1 MRAMLIAA
9 LLLIATPLAC
19 GKGLATITAGEL
31 TSTIY
36 TDLLGDRTTT
46 TMLPIATGSILA
58 THYGPQLPG
67 AETDHWPWDT
77 LGNAAMYVSD
87 YYTTVSVM
95 VYGQSES
102 LSWPSGEH
110 FATTDLVQTGW
121 AEFDVPETRLVQYG
135 IGIDTRFTS
144 FLLDGQP
151 LDPHVVPFSSSR
163 IQYLKL
169 TAGQH
174 RIDFAAR
181 GFGQRDYTG
190 FSLVSIPEP
199 PAWCLALLGVV
210 VAVGA
215 LRWRTR

>member
-9 LLLIATPLAC
+9 LLLIATPLAR

-46 TMLPIATGSILA
+46 STLPRPTATILV
-58 THYGPQLPG
+58 THYGPNLPNQTG
-67 AETDHWPWDT
+67 DFGPTT
-77 LGNAAMYVSD
+77 LGSAGMSVSD
-87 YYTTVSVM
+87 YYTVLSVM

-181 GFGQRDYTG
+181 GFGQRDYTD

-210 VAVGA
+210 GWVWW
-215 LRWRTR
+215 LRHSSTS